1 MSSDRLEN
9 LNNNG
14 MTLIETQ
21 NIIKEYGD
29 GIVTRALCGVS
40 LKIEKGEFVAIM
52 GPSGCGKSTLMH
64 ILGFL
69 DRPTFGQYLF
79 EGEDFSKFSD
89 DELAEIRNERIG
101 FVFQSYNLLPRT
113 SIFDNV
119 KLPLFYSEKM
129 QKSDWLAEEAISAVG
144 LAPRSNYMPSQLSG
158 GEQQRVAIA
167 RALVNN
173 PSLILADEP
182 TGNLDSKGGQQ
193 IMEILDEL
201 NERGH
206 TIVVVT
212 HESETARFAKRI
224 LKMKDGCIIG
234 DEKVNQRRKAGEGVL
249 K

>member
-1 MSSDRLEN
+1 
-9 LNNNG
+9 
-14 MTLIETQ
+14 MTLIETK
-21 NIIKEYGD
+21 NIVKEYGD

-52 GPSGCGKSTLMH
+52 GSSGCGKSTLMH

-79 EGEDFSKFSD
+79 EGEDFAKFSD
-89 DELAEIRNERIG
+89 DELAEIRNEKIG

-113 SIFDNV
+113 SVFDNV

-129 QKSDWLAEEAISAVG
+129 QKSDWLAKEAISAVG
-144 LAPRSNYMPSQLSG
+144 LTARIDHIPGQLSG

-201 NERGH
+201 NGKGH

-234 DEKVNQRRKAGEGVL
+234 DEKVNQRRKAGDGIL

>member
-1 MSSDRLEN
+1 MN
-9 LNNNG
+9 I
-14 MTLIETQ
+14 IETKD
-21 NIIKEYGD
+21 IIKEYGD
-29 GIVTRALCGVS
+29 GIVTKALCGVS

-69 DRPTFGQYLF
+69 DRPTYGQYLF
-79 EGEDFSKFSD
+79 EGQDFSKFSD
-89 DELAEIRNERIG
+89 DELAEIRNKKIG

-113 SIFDNV
+113 SVFDNV
-119 KLPLFYSEKM
+119 MLPLFYSQNKQELEG
-129 QKSDWLAEEAISAVG
+129 LAKKAISAVG
-144 LAPRSNYMPSQLSG
+144 LTARINHVPGQLSG

-182 TGNLDSKGGQQ
+182 TGNLDSKGGEQ
-193 IMEILDEL
+193 IMEVLEGL
-201 NERGH
+201 NEQGH

-212 HESETARFAKRI
+212 HESETARIAKRI
-224 LKMKDGCIIG
+224 IKMKDGCVVG
-234 DEKVNQRRKAGEGVL
+234 DETVSIRRKAGDGIL

>member
-1 MSSDRLEN
+1 
-9 LNNNG
+9 
-14 MTLIETQ
+14 MTLIETK
-21 NIIKEYGD
+21 NIVKEYGD

-52 GPSGCGKSTLMH
+52 GPSGSGKSTLMH

-79 EGEDFSKFSD
+79 EGEDFAKFSD
-89 DELAEIRNERIG
+89 DELAEIRNEKIG

-113 SIFDNV
+113 SVFDNV

-129 QKSDWLAEEAISAVG
+129 QKSDWLAKEAISAVG
-144 LAPRSNYMPSQLSG
+144 LTARIDHIPGQLSG

-201 NERGH
+201 NGKGH

-234 DEKVNQRRKAGEGVL
+234 DEKVNQRRKAGDGIL

>member
-1 MSSDRLEN
+1 MKIIQTED
-9 LNNNG
+9 
-14 MTLIETQ
+14 
-21 NIIKEYGD
+21 IIKEYGD
-29 GIVTRALCGVS
+29 GIVTKALCGVN
-40 LKIEKGEFVAIM
+40 LGIERGEFVAIM

-69 DRPTFGQYLF
+69 DRPTYGQYLF
-79 EGEDFSKFSD
+79 EGQNFARFSD
-89 DELAEIRNERIG
+89 DELAQIRNEKIG

-113 SIFDNV
+113 SVLDNV
-119 KLPLFYSEKM
+119 KLPLFYSENK
-129 QKSDWLAEEAISAVG
+129 QNLNSLAEDAISAVG
-144 LAPRSNYMPSQLSG
+144 LAQRINHMPSQLSG

-182 TGNLDSKGGQQ
+182 TGNLDSKGGEQ
-193 IMEILDEL
+193 IMEVLEDL
-201 NERGH
+201 NEKGH

-224 LKMKDGCIIG
+224 IKMKDGCIIG
-234 DEKVNQRRKAGEGVL
+234 DEIVSVRRKAGEGIL

>member
-1 MSSDRLEN
+1 MN
-9 LNNNG
+9 I
-14 MTLIETQ
+14 IETKD
-21 NIIKEYGD
+21 IIKEYGD
-29 GIVTRALCGVS
+29 GIVTKALCGVS

-69 DRPTFGQYLF
+69 DRPTYGQYLF
-79 EGEDFSKFSD
+79 EGQDFSKFSD
-89 DELAEIRNERIG
+89 DELAEIRNKKIG

-113 SIFDNV
+113 SVFDNV
-119 KLPLFYSEKM
+119 MLPLFYSQNKQELEG
-129 QKSDWLAEEAISAVG
+129 LAKKAISAVG
-144 LAPRSNYMPSQLSG
+144 LTARINHVPGQLSG

-182 TGNLDSKGGQQ
+182 TGNLDSKGGEQ
-193 IMEILDEL
+193 IMEVLEGL
-201 NERGH
+201 NEQGH

-224 LKMKDGCIIG
+224 IKMKDGCVVG
-234 DEKVNQRRKAGEGVL
+234 DETVSIRRKAGDGIL

>member
-1 MSSDRLEN
+1 MKMN
-9 LNNNG
+9 I
-14 MTLIETQ
+14 IETRD
-21 NIIKEYGD
+21 IIKEYGD
-29 GIVTRALCGVS
+29 GIVTKALCGVS

-64 ILGFL
+64 IFGFL
-69 DRPTFGQYLF
+69 DRPTYGQYLF
-79 EGEDFSKFSD
+79 EGQNFAKFSD
-89 DELAEIRNERIG
+89 DQLAAIRNEKIG

-113 SIFDNV
+113 SVFDNV
-119 KLPLFYSEKM
+119 KLPLFYSENKQGLDQM
-129 QKSDWLAEEAISAVG
+129 AKEAISAVG
-144 LAPRSNYMPSQLSG
+144 LAPRINHMPSQLSG

-182 TGNLDSKGGQQ
+182 TGNLDSKGGEQ
-193 IMEILDEL
+193 IMEVLEQL
-201 NERGH
+201 NEQGH

-224 LKMKDGCIIG
+224 IKMKDGCIID
-234 DEKVNQRRKAGEGVL
+234 DEIVNHRRKAGEGIL

>member
-1 MSSDRLEN
+1 MK
-9 LNNNG
+9 
-14 MTLIETQ
+14 IIQTQ
-21 NIIKEYGD
+21 DIIKEYGD
-29 GIVTRALCGVS
+29 GIVTKALCGVN
-40 LKIEKGEFVAIM
+40 LGIDRGEFVAIM

-69 DRPTFGQYLF
+69 DRPTYGQYLF
-79 EGEDFSKFSD
+79 EGQNFARFSD
-89 DELAEIRNERIG
+89 DQLAQIRNEKIG

-113 SIFDNV
+113 SVLDNV
-119 KLPLFYSEKM
+119 KLPLFYSENK
-129 QKSDWLAEEAISAVG
+129 QNLNSLAEDAISAVG
-144 LAPRSNYMPSQLSG
+144 LAPRINHMPSQLSG

-182 TGNLDSKGGQQ
+182 TGNLDSKGGEQ
-193 IMEILDEL
+193 IMEVLEDL
-201 NERGH
+201 NEKGH

-224 LKMKDGCIIG
+224 IKMKDGCIIG
-234 DEKVNQRRKAGEGVL
+234 DEIVSVRRKAGEGIL

>member
-1 MSSDRLEN
+1 MKIIQTED
-9 LNNNG
+9 
-14 MTLIETQ
+14 
-21 NIIKEYGD
+21 IIKEYGD
-29 GIVTRALCGVS
+29 GIVTKALCGVN
-40 LKIEKGEFVAIM
+40 LGIDKGEFVAIM

-69 DRPTFGQYLF
+69 DRPTYGQYLF
-79 EGEDFSKFSD
+79 EGQNFARFSD
-89 DELAEIRNERIG
+89 DQLAQIRNEKIG

-113 SIFDNV
+113 SVFDNV
-119 KLPLFYSEKM
+119 KLPLFYSEK
-129 QKSDWLAEEAISAVG
+129 KEHLDSLAKQAIAAVG
-144 LAPRSNYMPSQLSG
+144 LSPRINHMPSQLSG

-182 TGNLDSKGGQQ
+182 TGNLDSKGGEQ
-193 IMEILDEL
+193 IMEVLEDL
-201 NERGH
+201 NEQGH

-224 LKMKDGCIIG
+224 IKMKDGCIIG
-234 DEKVNQRRKAGEGVL
+234 DEIVSIRRKAGEGIL

>member
-1 MSSDRLEN
+1 MN
-9 LNNNG
+9 I
-14 MTLIETQ
+14 IETKD
-21 NIIKEYGD
+21 IIKEYGD
-29 GIVTRALCGVS
+29 GIVTKALCGIS
-40 LKIEKGEFVAIM
+40 LKIGKGEFVAIM

-69 DRPTFGQYLF
+69 DRPTYGQYLF
-79 EGEDFSKFSD
+79 EGQNFAKFSD
-89 DELAEIRNERIG
+89 DQLAAIRNEKIG

-113 SIFDNV
+113 SVFDNV
-119 KLPLFYSEKM
+119 KLPLFYSEKK
-129 QKSDWLAEEAISAVG
+129 QGLDQLAKEAISAVG
-144 LAPRSNYMPSQLSG
+144 LAPRINHMPSQLSG

-182 TGNLDSKGGQQ
+182 TGNLDSKGGEQ
-193 IMEILDEL
+193 IMEVLEDL
-201 NERGH
+201 NNEGH

-224 LKMKDGCIIG
+224 IKMKDGCIIG
-234 DEKVNQRRKAGEGVL
+234 DEIVNHRRKAGEGIL

>member
-1 MSSDRLEN
+1 MLI
-9 LNNNG
+9 
-14 MTLIETQ
+14 IETK

-29 GIVTRALCGVS
+29 GIVTKALCGVS
-40 LKIEKGEFVAIM
+40 LKIEKGEFAAIM

-79 EGEDFSKFSD
+79 EGQDFARFSD
-89 DELAEIRNERIG
+89 DQLAEIRNEKIG

-113 SIFDNV
+113 SVFDNV
-119 KLPLFYSEKM
+119 KLPLFYSEKK
-129 QKSDWLAEEAISAVG
+129 QKIEWLAKEAISAVG
-144 LAPRSNYMPSQLSG
+144 LAPRVNHMPSQLSG

-182 TGNLDSKGGQQ
+182 TGNLDSKGGEQV
-193 IMEILDEL
+193 MEILEKL
-201 NERGH
+201 NEQGH

-224 LKMKDGCIIG
+224 IKMKDGCITD
-234 DEKVNQRRKAGEGVL
+234 DERVNNRRKAGDGIL